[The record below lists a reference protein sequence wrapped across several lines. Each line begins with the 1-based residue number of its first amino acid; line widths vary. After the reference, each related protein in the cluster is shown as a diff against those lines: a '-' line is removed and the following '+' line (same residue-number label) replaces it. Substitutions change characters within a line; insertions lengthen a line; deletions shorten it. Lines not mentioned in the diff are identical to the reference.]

1 MGGGPGAEAGRT
13 QTRTSAALDDNR
25 PLQHLDM
32 QTSARN
38 VLAAAAV
45 LALASGAAAQ
55 EGNVFTNM
63 ADSVATGMT
72 AFFENISSMFTNAA
86 TSFA

>member
-1 MGGGPGAEAGRT
+1 
-13 QTRTSAALDDNR
+13 
-25 PLQHLDM
+25 M